1 MKRKNC
7 AARTL
12 PGRVVQTLAFRAGVS
27 PTHFEFSPHEF
38 LLAVAATD
46 RVVRLWDLETFEV

>member
-1 MKRKNC
+1 M
-7 AARTL
+7 
-12 PGRVVQTLAFRAGVS
+12 QTLAFRAGVS